1 VKPSEDENKKEQRPN
16 TRKEPQFKYSVEQN
30 NGVTVDQHF
39 PIFFVEIILLSY
51 SLSFPILIVFK
62 QEEFE
67 RRKNI
72 S

>member
-1 VKPSEDENKKEQRPN
+1 MKPSEDENKKEQRPN
-16 TRKEPQFKYSVEQN
+16 TRKEPQFKYSVEKN
-30 NGVTVDQHF
+30 NGVRPTF
-39 PIFFVEIILLSY
+39 SNIFVEIILLSN